1 MLRTNIT
8 LQADMDGDKRID
20 YLEFLACTM
29 HKNDKVEKDEWLR
42 GAFERF
48 DKERKG
54 YLTMDD
60 VKLHCRLTDAQVK
73 DIFDEVDQNQV
84 SLLTLFSLHT
94 SYFMLGSRRLTRI
107 WLVLTRIAFAWAS
120 QQGCASSQ
128 TSRLIS

>member
-1 MLRTNIT
+1 
-8 LQADMDGDKRID
+8 MDGDKRID

-29 HKNDKVEKDEWLR
+29 HKNDKVEKDEWLQ

-84 SLLTLFSLHT
+84 SLLTFFS
-94 SYFMLGSRRLTRI
+94 
-107 WLVLTRIAFAWAS
+107 VLT
-120 QQGCASSQ
+120 
-128 TSRLIS
+128 L